1 LFDAKNWTEIAKL
14 GEHTDIINTVAFSPD
29 GTILASGSNDGSVIF
44 WDILNLKQKD
54 IFVSKPDEKV
64 HSIYFLNNNFLLIGK
79 GGTIS
84 TIVYD
89 IINKM
94 VSYYYN
100 TWGKSKSVHASNDNK
115 FIIVGNYEKILKL
128 KINYVGIVEKEI
140 EKVIRQNLII
150 KSFENSVQIDLT
162 SAGNYSINL
171 YSENLKLISSLNL
184 SFLEKGI
191 NSIPINFSNLPLGV
205 YFLEIKGVK
214 STDYIK
220 ILLEK

>member
-1 LFDAKNWTEIAKL
+1 
-14 GEHTDIINTVAFSPD
+14 
-29 GTILASGSNDGSVIF
+29 
-44 WDILNLKQKD
+44 
-54 IFVSKPDEKV
+54 
-64 HSIYFLNNNFLLIGK
+64 
-79 GGTIS
+79 
-84 TIVYD
+84 
-89 IINKM
+89 
-94 VSYYYN
+94 
-100 TWGKSKSVHASNDNK
+100 
-115 FIIVGNYEKILKL
+115 
-128 KINYVGIVEKEI
+128 
-140 EKVIRQNLII
+140 QNLII